1 MEKMEIGLG
10 EGELKAN
17 TGRNHFAGKCHTNYC
32 ARPYLQELPPPAAIC
47 GRRAPNAGEA
57 SELRTCQR
65 RLLHRG
71 PAAQR
76 GEPARAGQG
85 GTAPAGN
92 APPSAAGTDTPGT
105 APLGRHTRRWGDT
118 PARRWEHPR
127 SARQVRCG
135 PAPPRP
141 APRAPAEVAHAEAA
155 ERPPGFRSGAGPA
168 RARPQPGA
176 MLRGLGSWLG
186 LERAGE
192 EQLLPAG
199 ERSGPAERE
208 EEEEAGLAGQEQGE
222 LQGDSE
228 ALLSQAKGFGSECPA
243 AKETRLQ
250 VCLSVIASFRAVF
263 KGVAC
268 LKYLFCWQCGR
279 RSVGGENRSV
289 YVE

>member
-1 MEKMEIGLG
+1 MLG
-10 EGELKAN
+10 SVTRN
-17 TGRNHFAGKCHTNYC
+17 TVPGPIYRSCRLQQRFAGAAPRTRERPLSYARVKGGCSTGARQRGRGGTGGHSPCRYRAPERSGDGHTGD
-32 ARPYLQELPPPAAIC
+32 RPAGETHPALGPPPP
-47 GRRAPNAGEA
+47 G
-57 SELRTCQR
+57 
-65 RLLHRG
+65 
-71 PAAQR
+71 
-76 GEPARAGQG
+76 
-85 GTAPAGN
+85 
-92 APPSAAGTDTPGT
+92 AAG
-105 APLGRHTRRWGDT
+105 ALW
-118 PARRWEHPR
+118 
-127 SARQVRCG
+127 
-135 PAPPRP
+135 PRP

-168 RARPQPGA
+168 RARPPPAA

-208 EEEEAGLAGQEQGE
+208 EEQEAGLAGQEQGE

-279 RSVGGENRSV
+279 RSVWGENRSV